1 MAWKAF
7 GLGGF
12 AVIFDSRVANRERS
26 PAAPNRRIFMRKI
39 FIALVAA
46 VTIAGS
52 LATLPGQAEAGNRWV
67 ASAVVG
73 GIVGGALIAG
83 AAAPYYA
90 PPPPPPYYAP
100 APAYYAPPCGW
111 VKQRYWDGYYW
122 RVRRVPAC

>member
-1 MAWKAF
+1 
-7 GLGGF
+7 
-12 AVIFDSRVANRERS
+12 
-26 PAAPNRRIFMRKI
+26 MRKI

-46 VTIAGS
+46 LTIAGS
-52 LATLPGQAEAGNRWV
+52 LAAVPGEAEARGGRWV
-67 ASAVVG
+67 APAIIG
-73 GIVGGALIAG
+73 GVAAGALIAG
-83 AAAPYYA
+83 AAAAPYYYA